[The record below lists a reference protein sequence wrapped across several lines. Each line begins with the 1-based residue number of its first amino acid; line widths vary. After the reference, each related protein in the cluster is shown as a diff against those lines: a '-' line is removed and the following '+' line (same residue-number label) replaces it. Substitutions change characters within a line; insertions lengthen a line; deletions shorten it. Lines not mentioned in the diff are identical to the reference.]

1 MHADLK
7 KLLEAQERIQA
18 QIAEAQAKYKQEGI
32 DQIHSIMQELGITAS
47 DLGLYDVETLRPGKW
62 RKGWPM
68 RQVNKAP
75 MPALYRDPATG
86 KTWSGKGRQPGW
98 IEGNKDEYLIDK
110 KPKQQAA

>member
-7 KLLEAQERIQA
+7 KLLDAQEKLQA
-18 QIAEAQAKYKQEGI
+18 QIEEARQKYKDEGI
-32 DQIHSIMQELGITAS
+32 EQIHAIMAELGITAS
-47 DLGLYDVETLRPGKW
+47 DLGFYDVETLKPGKW

-68 RQVNKAP
+68 KQATKVA
-75 MPALYRDPATG
+75 MPALYRDPKTG

-110 KPKQQAA
+110 PKAA